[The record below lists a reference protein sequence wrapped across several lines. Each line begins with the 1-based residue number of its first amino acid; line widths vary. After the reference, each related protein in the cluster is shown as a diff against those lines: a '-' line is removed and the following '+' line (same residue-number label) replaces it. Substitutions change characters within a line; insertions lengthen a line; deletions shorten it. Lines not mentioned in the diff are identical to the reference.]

1 MAISKNLYTRGLRQR
16 LAGAAW
22 YQRKGETV
30 VRELAASVSNP
41 QTEGQMTQRSMLANL
56 VAMYRANKFWMNSGA
71 FESKK
76 QVWSDYNAF
85 VSANSKVQPPY
96 LTKGMVEQGA
106 TIVMPYVVTKGSL
119 PIVNVLYDRGNEYF
133 KTDLYIETSI
143 SGSTVV
149 GDLSAELL
157 ENNNGLQEGD
167 QLSIIINY
175 QRTEGV
181 PFVTARAY
189 EMIIDTT
196 DASTLEDRGLGEI
209 LTSDTVEGNVEV
221 LTVTTQ
227 NPYCGCAVII
237 SRETSSGIKVST
249 QALVLAYEQSN
260 YIAQFTSDAAFQA
273 YADSYGSERGAN
285 FLSKGYS
292 SARSEAVAIALAIQT
307 VNGKAGGAFL
317 GTGDANSAT
326 LTVVFNKPVEDM
338 TVGTVSIN
346 PTTSYHD
353 TTVTSKSGRTI
364 VLDTT
369 SSTAGNASVIR
380 GITIQLDGTD
390 YSISF
395 SGNDDNAEG
404 QTE

>member
-85 VSANSKVQPPY
+85 VSANSKAQPPY

-106 TIVMPYVVTKGSL
+106 TIVMPYTVTKGSL

-133 KTDLYIETSI
+133 KTDLYIETAI
-143 SGSTVV
+143 SETTVV

-157 ENNNGLQEGD
+157 AENNGLQEGD

-196 DASTLEDRGLGEI
+196 DTSTLEERGLGDI

-227 NPYCGCAVII
+227 NPYCGCAVVI

-249 QALVLAYEQSN
+249 QALVLSYEQAN

-307 VNGKAGGAFL
+307 VNGKAGGAYL

-326 LTVVFNKPVEDM
+326 LTIAFNKSIEDM
-338 TVGTVSIN
+338 NVQSVSVNPSNAYTNVSI
-346 PTTSYHD
+346 TS
-353 TTVTSKSGRTI
+353 TSGRN
-364 VLDTT
+364 VVASTT
-369 SSTAGNASVIR
+369 GSTSGNGQIIR
-380 GITIQLDGTD
+380 GVTVRIDGNDYTIE
-390 YSISF
+390 F
-395 SGNDDNAEG
+395 SGDSNSEG